1 MRDNHDQDH
10 LERYLHGTSQPKVRS
25 ERPRRF
31 SGGCGLIGKFL
42 EGVPEGSGTVV
53 VRVIYGASA
62 LTILYLIVCFLL
74 RRIRARQ
81 IRSARARALK
91 SLLLKA
97 HIATKQQLMSLL
109 RRRTQLVQQDAYG
122 NPKMEN
128 WVKEIQYFIS
138 NQIAPSLTPDEHSA
152 LVENFTTIAST
163 IDSTVREAML
173 NQPPFQTFSDD
184 MKPAEFETFCAEEL
198 RRAGW
203 DARVT
208 MQSRDQGVDVVAEKN
223 GVRVVIQCKLY
234 ARPVG
239 NKSVQEAAAG
249 KAHEQADYGIVVTN
263 NKYTLAAEQLAA
275 TNGVLLLHYR
285 DLQNLKGI
293 LGQEK

>member
-1 MRDNHDQDH
+1 M
-10 LERYLHGTSQPKVRS
+10 S
-25 ERPRRF
+25 RRGKKIDPISLATGLAMLAAF
-31 SGGCGLIGKFL
+31 GLISKFL
-42 EGVPEGSGTVV
+42 EGLPKGSGTVA
-53 VRVIYGASA
+53 VRALYGAGA
-62 LTILYLIVCFLL
+62 LIIVYLIARFFA
-74 RRIRARQ
+74 RRIRA
-81 IRSARARALK
+81 ARALRA
-91 SLLLKA
+91 LVRKA
-97 HIATKQQLMSLL
+97 HNATQRHLMPLV
-109 RRRTQLVQQDAYG
+109 RRRAQLIQRDAYG
-122 NPKMEN
+122 KPKMEN
-128 WVKEIQYFIS
+128 WVKEVRYFIS
-138 NQIAPSLTPDEHSA
+138 NEIEPSLTPDEHSA
-152 LVENFTTIAST
+152 LVKKFRAIASA
-163 IDSTVREAML
+163 IDSTVLEAML
-173 NQPPFQTFSDD
+173 NQPPFQTFSDG

-263 NKYTLAAEQLAA
+263 HRYTPAAEQLAA

-285 DLQNLKGI
+285 DLQNLEDV
-293 LGQEK
+293 LSQNR